1 MTRCQVSFVI
11 GCLLGL
17 LAACGS
23 TPAPPDWQ
31 SNAHGALKGFTS
43 AYLTGNTSAAEA
55 EFARARSEIA
65 STGRADLVA
74 RAELLRCA
82 ARLASLE
89 LDDCP
94 GFQALATDADA
105 RDRAYADYLGGRWQ
119 GLDRNLLP
127 PQHLAVLGVSPPQP
141 DAPVLAAMEDPL
153 ARLVAA
159 AALLRQARLSPA
171 GMELAVQT
179 ASSQGWRRPL
189 LAWLGVQLQRSQQ
202 AGDQAGAARLQRR
215 IDLVMG
221 KVSTQR

>member
-1 MTRCQVSFVI
+1 MTPCRTLVAI
-11 GCLLGL
+11 GAVLGL
-17 LAACGS
+17 LAACSS
-23 TPAPPDWQ
+23 TPPPPDWQ

-43 AYLTGNTSAAEA
+43 SYLRGHTAAAEA
-55 EFARARSEIA
+55 EFSRARAEIA

-94 GFQALATDADA
+94 GFQMLAADADA

-119 GLDRNLLP
+119 GLDPTLLP
-127 PQHLAVLGVSPPQP
+127 VQHQAVLALSTAQAQ
-141 DAPVLAAMEDPL
+141 APVLAAIEDPL

-171 GMELAVQT
+171 GIELATQA

-202 AGDQAGAARLQRR
+202 AGDLVGAARLQRR
-215 IDLVMG
+215 IDLVLG
-221 KVSTQR
+221 KVSINP

>member
-1 MTRCQVSFVI
+1 MKHCRVSFAL
-11 GCLLGL
+11 GALLGL
-17 LAACGS
+17 LAACGN
-23 TPAPPDWQ
+23 TPPPPDWQ

-55 EFARARSEIA
+55 EFARARFEIA

-94 GFQALATDADA
+94 GFQALAANADV

-119 GLDRNLLP
+119 GLDLSLLP

-141 DAPVLAAMEDPL
+141 DASVLAAMDDPL

-159 AALLRQARLSPA
+159 GALLRQARLSPA
-171 GMELAVQT
+171 GMELATQT

-189 LAWLGVQLQRSQQ
+189 LAWLGVQRQRSQQ
-202 AGDQAGAARLQRR
+202 AGDQAGADRLQRR
-215 IDLVMG
+215 IDLVLG
-221 KVSTQR
+221 KVSTQP

>member
-1 MTRCQVSFVI
+1 MKHGRAPFAI
-11 GCLLGL
+11 GLLLGL
-17 LAACGS
+17 LAACS
-23 TPAPPDWQ
+23 NTPPPPDWQ
-31 SNAHGALKGFTS
+31 SNAHGALNGFMS
-43 AYLTGNTSAAEA
+43 AYLTGNTRAAEA
-55 EFARARSEIA
+55 EFARARSELA

-89 LDDCP
+89 WDDCP
-94 GFQALATDADA
+94 GFQLLAPDAEA

-127 PQHLAVLGVSPPQP
+127 PQHQGVIGASPLPP
-141 DAPVLAAMEDPL
+141 DASVLATMDDPL

-171 GMELAVQT
+171 GIELATQA

-189 LAWLGVQLQRSQQ
+189 LAWLGVQLQRNQQ

-215 IDLVMG
+215 IDLVLG
-221 KVSTQR
+221 KVSTKP

>member
-1 MTRCQVSFVI
+1 MKHRRVSFALV
-11 GCLLGL
+11 GLLGL
-17 LAACGS
+17 LVACGN
-23 TPAPPDWQ
+23 TPPPPDWQ

-43 AYLTGNTSAAEA
+43 AYLTGNTSTAET

-89 LDDCP
+89 WDDCP
-94 GFQALATDADA
+94 GFQVLATDADA
-105 RDRAYADYLGGRWQ
+105 RDRAYADYLNGRWQ
-119 GLDRNLLP
+119 GLDRSLLP
-127 PQHLAVLGVSPPQP
+127 PQHQAVLGVSPAQP
-141 DAPVLAAMEDPL
+141 DAPVLAAMDDPL

-159 AALLRQARLSPA
+159 AALLRQVRLSPA
-171 GMELAVQT
+171 GMELATQT
-179 ASSQGWRRPL
+179 ASGQGWRRPL

-215 IDLVMG
+215 IDLVLG
-221 KVSTQR
+221 KVSTQP

>member
-1 MTRCQVSFVI
+1 MKRCRVSYAL
-11 GCLLGL
+11 GGLLGL
-17 LAACGS
+17 LAACGN
-23 TPAPPDWQ
+23 TPPPPDWQ

-55 EFARARSEIA
+55 DFARARSEIA

-94 GFQALATDADA
+94 GFQALATDADV
-105 RDRAYADYLGGRWQ
+105 RDRAYADYLGARWQ

-127 PQHLAVLGVSPPQP
+127 PQHQAVLGVSPSQP
-141 DAPVLAAMEDPL
+141 DEPVLAAINDPL

-159 AALLRQARLSPA
+159 GALLRQARLSPA
-171 GMELAVQT
+171 GMALATQT

-202 AGDQAGAARLQRR
+202 AGDQASAARLQRR

-221 KVSTQR
+221 KVSTQP